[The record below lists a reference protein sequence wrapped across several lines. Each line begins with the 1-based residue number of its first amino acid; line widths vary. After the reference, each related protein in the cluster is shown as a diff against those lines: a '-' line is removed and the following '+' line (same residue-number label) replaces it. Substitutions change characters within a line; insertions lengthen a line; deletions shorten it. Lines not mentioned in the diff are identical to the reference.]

1 MCHLIKSYNMQS
13 WEDLLYHYNTKS
25 TDAQGKLKP
34 RSVITREEGGLG
46 FLIIPRAQ
54 PEGWLKTLIHP
65 TPEWLQIEVLISRG
79 HGALRD

>member
-1 MCHLIKSYNMQS
+1 MENYFFKPS
-13 WEDLLYHYNTKS
+13 NTKS
-25 TDAQGKLKP
+25 TDAQGILKP
-34 RSVITREEGGLG
+34 KSVIPREEGGLG

>member
-1 MCHLIKSYNMQS
+1 MIRIAYVIISIVL
-13 WEDLLYHYNTKS
+13 DTTLYYSTKS

-34 RSVITREEGGLG
+34 RSVIMREEGELG

-54 PEGWLKTLIHP
+54 PAGWLKTLIHP